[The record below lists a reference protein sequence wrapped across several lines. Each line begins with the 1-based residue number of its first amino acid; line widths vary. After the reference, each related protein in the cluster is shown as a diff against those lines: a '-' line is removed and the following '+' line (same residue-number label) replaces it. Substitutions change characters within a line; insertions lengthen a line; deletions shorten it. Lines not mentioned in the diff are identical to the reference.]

1 MSVLEL
7 KSEII
12 EMLDYL
18 HTEEALS
25 KILESTREAVEE
37 EDLWALL
44 SVEQIDRLKASIERS
59 KHKENLL
66 SHEDVKK
73 THAQFPTEITIVQQR
88 LHNKYV
94 VNGTWDKMDEEARED
109 ATHAEI
115 MLYAKEQP
123 DYYLYTVEQTKAH
136 REKLRQQLTAKIANH
151 ANH

>member
-1 MSVLEL
+1 MPVLEL
-7 KSEII
+7 KGELHEII
-12 EMLDYL
+12 DAIESEKVLL
-18 HTEEALS
+18 KILKTAKKVTEEGLRA
-25 KILESTREAVEE
+25 ST
-37 EDLWALL
+37 
-44 SVEQIDRLKASIERS
+44 
-59 KHKENLL
+59 
-66 SHEDVKK
+66 
-73 THAQFPTEITIVQQR
+73 PTEITIVQQR

-136 REKLRQQLTAKIANH
+136 RAKLKQQLTAKIANH

>member
-37 EDLWALL
+37 EDLWTLL

-66 SHEDVKK
+66 NHDDVKK
-73 THAQFPTEITIVQQR
+73 THAQW
-88 LHNKYV
+88 LS
-94 VNGTWDKMDEEARED
+94 
-109 ATHAEI
+109 
-115 MLYAKEQP
+115 
-123 DYYLYTVEQTKAH
+123 
-136 REKLRQQLTAKIANH
+136 
-151 ANH
+151 